1 MENVTFANY
10 KNGIVT
16 MNSYRFPDAQ
26 VTDVA
31 DILSAMES
39 QSNEILTASIDTDDE
54 LQAIQFAA

>member
-1 MENVTFANY
+1 MTIFANY
-10 KNGIVT
+10 KNGEVT
-16 MNSYRFPDAQ
+16 MNTHRYPDAM
-26 VTDVA
+26 VTSVA